1 MRSAGSI
8 SMMAIRALAL
18 PMLAAALA
26 ACGTATPVQRSSEAT
41 AEMLRAYTR
50 AVVIPLADA
59 TRIEVEEPVEAEPEN
74 DEAEIEAYRREVAV
88 AGRAFADAL
97 AEELRQRGEFREVVV
112 DEVARPGDLVIGG
125 EVTMLVTG
133 NVALRW
139 AIGILGVGRS
149 GFQATVRLSDGAS
162 GEELGTLQA
171 EARSS
176 RIGGTVAAFQSA
188 EVLARDA
195 AVKAAVEVGRA
206 RRPER

>member
-1 MRSAGSI
+1 MA
-8 SMMAIRALAL
+8 AIRAIPLLVLAV
-18 PMLAAALA
+18 MLA
-26 ACGTATPVQRSSEAT
+26 ACGTATPVQRTSET
-41 AEMLRAYTR
+41 ADEKLRAYTR

-59 TRIEVEEPVEAEPEN
+59 TRVEV
-74 DEAEIEAYRREVAV
+74 DEAVEDEQEIDETDLEAYRREVAV

-97 AEELRQRGEFREVVV
+97 AEELRQRREFREVVV
-112 DEVARPGDLVIGG
+112 DEVAQPGDLVIGG

-139 AIGILGVGRS
+139 AIGILGAGRS
-149 GFQATVRLSDGAS
+149 GFQATVRLSDAAS

-176 RIGGTVAAFQSA
+176 RIGGTLAAFQSA

-195 AVKAAVEVGRA
+195 AVRAAVEVGRA